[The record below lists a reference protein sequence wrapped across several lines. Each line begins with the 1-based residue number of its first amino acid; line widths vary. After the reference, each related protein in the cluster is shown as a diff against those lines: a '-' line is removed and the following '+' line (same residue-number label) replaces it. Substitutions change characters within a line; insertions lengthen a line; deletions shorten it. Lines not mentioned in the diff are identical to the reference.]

1 MNSLVNEDTTPVF
14 QQLADRIAD
23 GILAGTYP
31 EGSAVPSL
39 NDLAVFYTINP
50 ITASKGINV
59 LVEQGLLA
67 KKRGVGM
74 FVTEGAKQRLLDR
87 RRAEFHER
95 YAIPLCR
102 EARLLGI
109 TTDELRQ
116 MIDQE
121 VRA

>member
-1 MNSLVNEDTTPVF
+1 MNADSTPVF
-14 QQLADRIAD
+14 LQLADRIAD

-39 NDLAVFYTINP
+39 NELSVFYTMNA

-59 LVEQGLLA
+59 LVEQGLLF

-74 FVTEGAKQRLLDR
+74 FVADGARERLRER
-87 RRAEFHER
+87 RRAEFRER
-95 YAIPLCR
+95 YAVPFLR

-109 TTDELRQ
+109 TTDEIQQ
-116 MIDQE
+116 MIDEE
-121 VRA
+121 VPA

>member
-1 MNSLVNEDTTPVF
+1 MNGLMDENTTPVF

-31 EGSAVPSL
+31 EGSAVPSM
-39 NDLAVFYTINP
+39 NELAVFYTINP

-59 LVEQGLLA
+59 LVEQGLLE
-67 KKRGVGM
+67 KRRGIGM
-74 FVTEGAKQRLLDR
+74 FVTDGARQRLLER
-87 RRAEFHER
+87 RRAEFHQR
-95 YAIPLCR
+95 YAMPLCR

-116 MIDQE
+116 MIDEE
-121 VRA
+121 VHA